1 MYTIGDIMEL
11 LKLGSAGPNVELIQS
26 TLQKLGYYRGIIDG
40 VFDLQTQNAV
50 KAFQRAFGIP
60 IDGIVGDSTWNRLFP
75 YLNGYTLYSV
85 QPGDTIYSLANY
97 YNTDIYRIIMANPK
111 IENPNSISPGQLL
124 VIPFGNVV
132 DTNISYTYSIMMA
145 DIIALNIIYP
155 FLEVTN
161 IGNSVLRRPLP
172 VIRLGR
178 GPKEVFY
185 NASFHA
191 NEWITSV
198 VLMKF
203 VEDYALAYTLDY
215 DIYGYRVRDLF
226 ENVSIYIMPMVNPDG
241 VDLATGYFRPGNEIY
256 ESARRISSRYPD
268 IPFPSGW
275 KANIRGVDLNLQF
288 PARWEE
294 AKKIKFE
301 QGFTT
306 PAPRDYVGTGPLTE
320 PESLAVY
327 NFTLSHNFRLVI
339 AYHTQGEV
347 IYWKFLNYL
356 PPASRYIAEQFST
369 SSGYSLEETPFESS
383 FAGYKD
389 WFIQDYNRPGYTIEA
404 GLGENPLPISDF
416 NNIYNRNIG
425 ILILGAVLA

>member
-1 MYTIGDIMEL
+1 MEL
-11 LKLGSAGPNVELIQS
+11 LKLGSAGPNVEIIQS

-40 VFDLQTQNAV
+40 IFDLQTQNAV

-198 VLMKF
+198 VQ
-203 VEDYALAYTLDY
+203 
-215 DIYGYRVRDLF
+215 
-226 ENVSIYIMPMVNPDG
+226 
-241 VDLATGYFRPGNEIY
+241 
-256 ESARRISSRYPD
+256 IS
-268 IPFPSGW
+268 
-275 KANIRGVDLNLQF
+275 
-288 PARWEE
+288 
-294 AKKIKFE
+294 
-301 QGFTT
+301 
-306 PAPRDYVGTGPLTE
+306 
-320 PESLAVY
+320 
-327 NFTLSHNFRLVI
+327 
-339 AYHTQGEV
+339 
-347 IYWKFLNYL
+347 
-356 PPASRYIAEQFST
+356 
-369 SSGYSLEETPFESS
+369 
-383 FAGYKD
+383 
-389 WFIQDYNRPGYTIEA
+389 
-404 GLGENPLPISDF
+404 
-416 NNIYNRNIG
+416 
-425 ILILGAVLA
+425 